1 MPPEK
6 HILLLEDDHDIAD
19 MLVAYFSGHGYRVTH
34 LDNGDVAMAQL
45 PQLRPDLILCDIMVP
60 GMDGFALCRAVRN
73 TPKLAH
79 IPFIFLTQKDDRAD
93 KIAGLEIGADD
104 YITKPF
110 DIDALRLRIQSAL
123 RAATRSDVWNTATQ
137 LPTARQAEDH
147 LRSLLGVAASWA
159 YLDLKINDFESFKL
173 MYGFMAGDEVQRF
186 TAQLLTDVTQ
196 TDGTSEDFIAHPG
209 GDHFIVMTHVSDPE
223 RLRNTLVERFNA
235 EIKQH
240 YSFLERERGH
250 MLVPDSAGNQQQV
263 SLMTLAVGVVSNTER
278 QFADIREIMELAQE
292 KRSGR
297 KITAKIPPVSAKSET
312 SPQQDQNPSLDT
324 PSQNDADILTSW

>member
-45 PQLRPDLILCDIMVP
+45 PHLRLDLILCDIMVP
-60 GMDGFALCRAVRN
+60 GMDGFELCRTVRN
-73 TPKLAH
+73 SPKLAH

-147 LRSLLGVAASWA
+147 LRSLLNTGAAWT
-159 YLDLKINDFESFKL
+159 YLDLKINDFEPFKL

-186 TAQLLTDVTQ
+186 TAQLLADVTE
-196 TDGTSEDFIAHPG
+196 TDGTPEDFIAHPG
-209 GDHFIVMTHVSDPE
+209 GDHFIIITQVADPE
-223 RLRNTLVERFNA
+223 RLRNTLIERFNA

-263 SLMTLAVGVVSNTER
+263 DLMTLTIGVVSKAER
-278 QFADIREIMELAQE
+278 QFTDIREIMELAQE
-292 KRSGR
+292 KRGGR
-297 KITAKIPPVSAKSET
+297 KITAKIPPVGSEGQA
-312 SPQQDQNPSLDT
+312 SPQQGQN
-324 PSQNDADILTSW
+324 